1 MEIWQWALSGLV
13 IGLGLECVWLIRLAS
28 RFARQRRIAFRH
40 GIGIGYRQRQ
50 RELIHAK
57 RVELLD
63 AQRMADARPD
73 AGPPA
78 RVSDVRFHRR
88 HDM

>member
-1 MEIWQWALSGLV
+1 MQVWQWILSALV
-13 IGLGLECVWLIRLAS
+13 IGQAAQGAVLIRTAQ
-28 RFARQRRIAFRH
+28 RFRRQRRIAFRH

-57 RVELLD
+57 RVELHD
-63 AQRMADARPD
+63 AQRLADERPD
-73 AGPPA
+73 AGPSA
-78 RVSDVRFHRR
+78 RVSDVMFHRR